1 MLSAPHSA
9 VLVSEIRLG
18 TGRTTVPNILPEGG
32 LPALL
37 ASGIPPGMYSTR
49 LNLIIS

>member
-1 MLSAPHSA
+1 MGSAPQSA
-9 VLVSEIRLG
+9 VFVSEMLLG

-32 LPALL
+32 LPELPGV
-37 ASGIPPGMYSTR
+37 GIPPGMYSTR